1 MVHYLKAG
9 SHITSTFSYLGAHR
23 VHHLDVQK
31 HSAERVLELV
41 YAPERPGINL
51 CPHCLQVRLYP
62 EREDMYSF
70 GSVHQFSVKGAL
82 ALEKQEWL
90 ILICE
95 KLT

>member
-1 MVHYLKAG
+1 MVHFLKAG
-9 SHITSTFSYLGAHR
+9 SHVTSTFSYLGAHR

-70 GSVHQFSVKGAL
+70 GSVHQFSVKAL
-82 ALEKQEWL
+82 RGLWL
-90 ILICE
+90 S
-95 KLT
+95 KNKNS